1 MPIDTRER
9 EISRFIEDEMRDS
22 YIDYSMSVIVGR
34 ALPDVKD
41 GLKPVHR
48 RILYAMN
55 DIGLLPNRPYKKSAS
70 VVGDV
75 LARFHPH
82 GDSAVYDT
90 MVRMAQDFSLRYPL
104 IDGQGNFGSI
114 DGDRAAAYRYTE
126 ARMTPLAVEMLTDI
140 DKETVDFGPNF
151 DNSSEEPL
159 SLPARLPNLLI
170 NGASGIAVGMATNIP
185 PHNLTEVVD
194 CAVKLIDEPEVED
207 DELYNL
213 IVGPDF
219 PGGAYVCGREGIYN
233 YYRTGRGKLIVRA
246 KAIRETKKDKRET
259 LVITEI
265 PYQVNK
271 ARLVEQIA
279 SLVKSKQIEGIS
291 DLRDES
297 DREGMRVVV
306 ELKRQADSEVVLN
319 TLYKKTQMQTTF
331 GVIQLALVDGA
342 PEVLSLRKILELFLE
357 HRHDVIERRTIFEL
371 DKAEKRAHILEGLK
385 IAVDNIDEVVQ
396 IIKSSRDTQAAREA
410 LMSRFAL
417 SDVQTQAILDMR
429 LARLTGLEREKIDAE
444 YRELLKTIARL
455 KGILES
461 RRKRM
466 EIVKEELLEIQ
477 HKYGDSRRTE
487 IIESVEDINV
497 EDIISDEDMVIT
509 LTHKGY
515 IKRIATR
522 TYRQQRRGG
531 KGIIGMVTSE
541 GDFVE
546 HLFIASTKEYI
557 LFFTRKGICYWLKVY
572 EIPRGGREAKGRP
585 VVNLLNLR
593 EGDEVASYL
602 PVRVFEEN
610 KFLLMATRN
619 GIVKKTRLSA
629 FSNPRRGGIIAQG
642 LVEGDELIGATITD
656 GQRNVILATKN
667 GHAIRFREKEV
678 RHMGRSAV
686 GVRGIKLRGDDQ
698 VVGMVVEGRSGTL
711 LVATE
716 KGYGKRSKF
725 ADYRMTR
732 RGGMGVIT
740 LKVTEKT
747 GRLVSIK
754 EVLDRDNLM
763 LVSVQ
768 GTVIRMGAQGIRVI
782 GRSTQGVRL
791 MNLVEGD
798 LLADLACLSE
808 EKLSEDNGSVEIGE
822 PAPDDN

>member
-1 MPIDTRER
+1 MPIETRDR
-9 EISRFIEDEMRDS
+9 EVPRYIEDEMRDS

-82 GDSAVYDT
+82 GDTAVYDT

-114 DGDRAAAYRYTE
+114 DGDQAAAYRYTE
-126 ARMTPLAVEMLTDI
+126 ARMTALAVEMLTDI

-151 DNSSEEPL
+151 DNSIEEPL
-159 SLPARLPNLLI
+159 SLPARVPNLLI

-185 PHNLTEVVD
+185 PHNMSEIVD
-194 CAVKLIDEPEVED
+194 CAVRLIDEPEVGDED
-207 DELYNL
+207 LYEM
-213 IVGPDF
+213 IMGPDF
-219 PGGAYVCGREGIYN
+219 PGGAYVCGREGILD
-233 YYRTGRGKLIVRA
+233 YYRTGRGRLVLRA
-246 KAIRETKKDKRET
+246 KAIRETRKDGREI

-265 PYQVNK
+265 PFQVNK

-279 SLVKSKQIEGIS
+279 SLVKTKQIEGIS

-297 DREGMRVVV
+297 DREGMRVVI
-306 ELKRQADSEVVLN
+306 ELKRHSDSEVILN
-319 TLYKKTQMQTTF
+319 TLYKKTQMQVTF
-331 GVIQLALVDGA
+331 GVILLALVDGV
-342 PEVLSLRKILELFLE
+342 PEILNLRQILERFLE
-357 HRHDVIERRTIFEL
+357 HRHDVIERRTRYEL

-385 IAVDNIDEVVQ
+385 VAVDNIDEIVQ
-396 IIKSSRDTQAAREA
+396 IIKGSRDTQEAKTTLMAR
-410 LMSRFAL
+410 FGL
-417 SDVQTQAILDMR
+417 SEVQTQAILDMR
-429 LARLTGLEREKIDAE
+429 LARLTGLEREKIDEE

-455 KGILES
+455 KGLLES
-461 RRKRM
+461 RRSRM
-466 EIVKEELLEIQ
+466 EVVKKELVEI
-477 HKYGDSRRTE
+477 KDRYGDLRRTE
-487 IIESVEDINV
+487 IIERVEDIDV
-497 EDIISDEDMVIT
+497 EDIISDEEMVIT
-509 LTHKGY
+509 LTHNGY
-515 IKRIATR
+515 IKRISTR

-531 KGIIGMVTSE
+531 KGIIGMVTKE

-546 HLFIASTKEYI
+546 HMFIASTKEYI
-557 LFFTRKGICYWLKVY
+557 LFFTKQGVCHWLKVY
-572 EIPRGGREAKGRP
+572 EIPQGGREAKGRP

-593 EGDEVASYL
+593 GGDEVAAYQ

-610 KFLLMATRN
+610 KYLLMATRN

-629 FSNPRRGGIIAQG
+629 FSHPRQGGIIAAG
-642 LVEGDELIGATITD
+642 LEKGDELIAATITD
-656 GQRNVILATKN
+656 GQRNVILATRN
-667 GHAIRFREKEV
+667 GHAIRFKEEDV
-678 RHMGRSAV
+678 RGMGRTAV
-686 GVRGIKLRGDDQ
+686 GVKGIKLRKGDR
-698 VVGMVVEGRSGTL
+698 VVGMVVEGRAGTL

-716 KGYGKRSKF
+716 KGYGKRSDF
-725 ADYRMTR
+725 EAYRMTR

-747 GRLVSIK
+747 GHLVAIK
-754 EVLDRDNLM
+754 EVLDGDNLM

-768 GTVIRMGAQGIRVI
+768 GTVIRMGAQGIRVM
-782 GRSTQGVRL
+782 GRSTQGVKL
-791 MNLVEGD
+791 MNLGPGD
-798 LLADLACLSE
+798 SLADVACLYE
-808 EKLSEDNGSVEIGE
+808 EKIENNSESV
-822 PAPDDN
+822 